1 MTFFC
6 DARWD
11 LKTMFLTCQLSP
23 RDFARGGSEQNVLD
37 YTTRRKHTVSFLRR
51 SMFIAHKF
59 WMVSLQRS
67 QIFIADNSMVNSCG
81 ISPTLIFNANYTE
94 QELNQSHISLGAG
107 LAQVQNRRVLNP
119 QIQSCHCNIILYISK
134 AIVIFPPFLEQ
145 WSSNLLTSD
154 SKDQSPHRSSYAWQF
169 QSLHQRQNKFI

>member
-1 MTFFC
+1 LTFFC

-94 QELNQSHISLGAG
+94 HELNQSHISLGAG
-107 LAQVQNRRVLNP
+107 TGTEQKGAYP
-119 QIQSCHCNIILYISK
+119 QIPSCHCNIILYISK
-134 AIVIFPPFLEQ
+134 AIVIFPLSLNNGQVIYWHLILRIKVPIVLATLGSFNLSINVKTSL
-145 WSSNLLTSD
+145 SS
-154 SKDQSPHRSSYAWQF
+154 
-169 QSLHQRQNKFI
+169 